1 MEQWFSLKEL
11 AMLESLTVQPSSLHI
26 LEIYFKGRM
35 IGQNSNR
42 RTVASM
48 SKTVADLDL
57 DDEHMTIGIDDTMA
71 EASRRLLTISGGIL
85 VVLDED
91 SKTKGVIGHRQF
103 LKAFADN
110 VDSTTAKCSEWMEM
124 DFLEVELNLSL
135 KSVLADIKK
144 RAPQA
149 VVAIHPDGEFAGY
162 FSPNDY
168 QQANSL
174 VSSLKGFNL

>member
-1 MEQWFSLKEL
+1 
-11 AMLESLTVQPSSLHI
+11 
-26 LEIYFKGRM
+26 
-35 IGQNSNR
+35 
-42 RTVASM
+42 M

-174 VSSLKGFNL
+174 VSSLKGLNL

>member
-1 MEQWFSLKEL
+1 M
-11 AMLESLTVQPSSLHI
+11 ANV
-26 LEIYFKGRM
+26 
-35 IGQNSNR
+35 
-42 RTVASM
+42 

-57 DDEHMTIGIDDTMA
+57 DDEHMTIGIGDTMA

-91 SKTKGVIGHRQF
+91 SKTKGVLGHRQF

-110 VDSTTAKCSEWMEM
+110 VDSSTVKCSEWMEM
-124 DFLEVELNLSL
+124 DFLEVELSQSL

-149 VVAIHPDGEFAGY
+149 VVAANSDGDFAGY
-162 FSPNDY
+162 FSPSDY
-168 QQANSL
+168 QQASSL
-174 VSSLKGFNL
+174 VSSLKGLKL

>member
-1 MEQWFSLKEL
+1 
-11 AMLESLTVQPSSLHI
+11 
-26 LEIYFKGRM
+26 M
-35 IGQNSNR
+35 IGRNSNR

-103 LKAFADN
+103 LKAFAEN
-110 VDSTTAKCSEWMEM
+110 VDSNTTKCSEWMEM
-124 DFLEVELNLSL
+124 DFLEVELSTSL
-135 KSVLADIKK
+135 KTVLADIQK
-144 RAPQA
+144 REPQA
-149 VVAIHPDGEFAGY
+149 VVAVNSDGEFAGY
-162 FSPNDY
+162 FSPTDY

-174 VSSLKGFNL
+174 VSSLKGLKL

>member
-1 MEQWFSLKEL
+1 
-11 AMLESLTVQPSSLHI
+11 
-26 LEIYFKGRM
+26 
-35 IGQNSNR
+35 
-42 RTVASM
+42 M

-85 VVLDED
+85 VVLDD
-91 SKTKGVIGHRQF
+91 SSKTKGVLGHRQF

-110 VDSTTAKCSEWMEM
+110 VDANTVKCSEWMEM
-124 DFLEVELNLSL
+124 DFLEVELSESL
-135 KSVLADIKK
+135 KSVLADIQK

-149 VVAIHPDGEFAGY
+149 VVAVNPDGEFAGY

-168 QQANSL
+168 QEASSL
-174 VSSLKGFNL
+174 VSSLKGLKL